1 MKLRSYFVML
11 LGVGLLCWIIVVFRG
26 RLSSRAVESEVMT
39 TNALADFQLRSDPVS
54 IGEAGNLAQSRPE
67 SNPNV
72 LHTPRTDLGIKPHP
86 GLRIKEYYVSP
97 SGSDRKGDGSQSR
110 PWATITHADSALKL
124 GPEGTIVHL
133 LPGTY
138 GSGEYKPITTHNG
151 TASQRIQ
158 FLCDVQYS
166 CMFNNT
172 FWRSQGNYVDVIG
185 IQLTAPNIGA
195 GFYFGANS
203 TDPSQSRGNYSSLRN
218 SYIHDV
224 GTSCASNPNGAG
236 VGMYNVTHDVTFD
249 SNILDHT
256 GVGGG
261 CPLGAG
267 GIGGTT
273 NHWIYLQGYK
283 AIVTNNVVSNAAG
296 YGIHSYHNNCN
307 SVISNNT
314 VIHNYVGGIMLD
326 GADSA
331 YDGDSP
337 CPVGARGLH
346 TTINNNLVIRNGYGC
361 GVHVSGS
368 NGGAPGGIV
377 LESNGGENGAGTST
391 DHVFN
396 NYLASNYSG
405 SGDSNCINTPGTSN
419 KIIVVYSYTDCYKGG
434 CDLPTGVTADSQ
446 ETNLSSTAVNNLVV
460 KYTDSSWTGNFH
472 LLPSGPAAGTGTT
485 GNCAPSPGIS
495 PCIPNL
501 TFDGTSRAASAP
513 DIGAFGVE

>member
-1 MKLRSYFVML
+1 MDRT
-11 LGVGLLCWIIVVFRG
+11 G
-26 RLSSRAVESEVMT
+26 
-39 TNALADFQLRSDPVS
+39 DQ
-54 IGEAGNLAQSRPE
+54 AQSRSE
-67 SNPNV
+67 
-72 LHTPRTDLGIKPHP
+72 TPAAVHIPRKDLGIKPRP

-97 SGSDRKGDGSQSR
+97 SGNDRFGDGSKKK
-110 PWATITHADSALKL
+110 PWATITQADSELQL
-124 GPEGTIVHL
+124 GRDGTIVHL

-138 GSGEYKPITTHNG
+138 GSSEYKPVTTHDG
-151 TASQRIQ
+151 TSSQRIQ
-158 FLCDVQYS
+158 FVCDVQYA
-166 CMFNNT
+166 CIFNNT

-195 GFYFGANS
+195 GFYFGANVS
-203 TDPSQSRGNYSSLRN
+203 DPSQARGNYSSLRN

-224 GTSCASNPNGAG
+224 GTNCSANPNGSG

-261 CPLGAG
+261 CPRGAG

-273 NHWIYLQGYK
+273 NHWIYLQGYR

-296 YGIHSYHNNCN
+296 YGIHSYHNNCD
-307 SVISNNT
+307 SVIANNT

-331 YDGDSP
+331 DDGSSP

-361 GVHVSGS
+361 GVHVAGA
-368 NGGAPGGIV
+368 NGGASGGIL
-377 LESNGGENGAGTST
+377 LESNGGDNGAGTST

-405 SGDSNCINTPGTSN
+405 TGDSNCVNTPGTNN
-419 KIIVVYSYTDCYKGG
+419 KIAVFYGDRDCYRGG
-434 CDLPTGVTADSQ
+434 CELPTGVTSKSQ
-446 ETNLSSTAVNNLVV
+446 GTNLSSTALSNLVV
-460 KYTDSSWTGNFH
+460 SYQDNAWTGDFH
-472 LLPSGPAAGTGTT
+472 LDPKSPLKDRGTRGDCALASGLA
-485 GNCAPSPGIS
+485 
-495 PCIPNL
+495 PCIPTL
-501 TFDGTSRAASAP
+501 DFDGVARGQRESG
-513 DIGAFGVE
+513 DIGAYASKQ